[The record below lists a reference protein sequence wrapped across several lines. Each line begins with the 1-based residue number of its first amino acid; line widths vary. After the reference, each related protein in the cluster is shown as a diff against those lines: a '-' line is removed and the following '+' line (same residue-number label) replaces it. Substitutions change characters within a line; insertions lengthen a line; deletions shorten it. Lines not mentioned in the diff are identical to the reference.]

1 MTVSR
6 LLPVVILTLFVGCA
20 STQIT
25 AADHLRPRL
34 VLPADVKLGDSAQL
48 TLTVYNESS
57 SEARIILWATD
68 GLAFDPIVRQ
78 GNDTVWQR
86 SRYNRVMIS
95 GTQITRIAPGD
106 SLTFGLPPIS

>member
-1 MTVSR
+1 M
-6 LLPVVILTLFVGCA
+6 
-20 STQIT
+20 
-25 AADHLRPRL
+25 
-34 VLPADVKLGDSAQL
+34 
-48 TLTVYNESS
+48 YNESS

-106 SLTFGLPPIS
+106 SLTFAAIWRLTDNDGRAVSPGVYEVIALLKDEDGRSIVGDGVRQVMRISPR